1 MNAQALTADRA
12 LDEAM
17 ALADAD
23 GLTGLTMRK
32 LAQRLGVEAMSLYYH
47 LPNKDALLDG
57 MVDRVYTEVSLPES
71 HEPWQPAM
79 KRRAESLR
87 AALLRHPWAVEL
99 LDNRSTP
106 GPATLAHHEAIIRNL
121 RESDF
126 TWSLT
131 AHTLSVIDAYVF
143 GFVIQEIQLPFE
155 TPEDS
160 QELAEE
166 IMAGMASAFPYL
178 TQFTMEHVMQP
189 GYDYSKEFD
198 YGLTLVLQGLARD
211 HQRND

>member
-99 LDNRSTP
+99 LDNRTTP

-143 GFVIQEIQLPFE
+143 GFVIQEIQ
-155 TPEDS
+155 
-160 QELAEE
+160 AA
-166 IMAGMASAFPYL
+166 I
-178 TQFTMEHVMQP
+178 
-189 GYDYSKEFD
+189 
-198 YGLTLVLQGLARD
+198 
-211 HQRND
+211 RNSGR

>member
-143 GFVIQEIQLPFE
+143 GFVIQETQLPFE